1 MRWEKASLNA
11 VKYPCAGF
19 AVLGDFLVQFCGFSS
34 VSFASS
40 PPPPP
45 PLSFVSIPLW
55 EEGGE
60 DKRQIKKKK
69 KKGGGGEEEKAEAVT
84 RFSF

>member
-1 MRWEKASLNA
+1 MRWEKAPLNA

-40 PPPPP
+40 PP
-45 PLSFVSIPLW
+45 LSFVSIPLW
-55 EEGGE
+55 EEGERTRG
-60 DKRQIKKKK
+60 KLKKK